1 MTYHLPTENRKQ
13 QRAPNE
19 GIVSVYKE
27 TPKIGYF
34 YLLPLTSTH
43 SVGMNQPKQAS
54 EGPISLELMG
64 LCLRPTERLKNS
76 PAHVVFYTLGMSHKV
91 SLIRVEVKVRIVGKG
106 SNNAHNK

>member
-13 QRAPNE
+13 QRAPC
-19 GIVSVYKE
+19 GVMYSIYKE

-34 YLLPLTSTH
+34 CLLPLASTH
-43 SVGMNQPKQAS
+43 SVGINQQKQAS

-76 PAHVVFYTLGMSHKV
+76 PVYVVFYTLEMSHKV
-91 SLIRVEVKVRIVGKG
+91 SLIRVEVKVRIVASG
-106 SNNAHNK
+106 SKDANNK